1 MSTAAAPA
9 TKPTP
14 RAERESLAKQKTAL
28 EGQCVKLGQALSDA
42 RAISNRA
49 TAKAA
54 VDGSKAATEAKVA
67 ATGAVVRA
75 EAELKA
81 AQDALAQVDADL
93 ADMDKRRADGVRV
106 AKLKTAAAAA
116 RKLIADAKK
125 ADEAAA
131 RFSESYK
138 ALLAGIGGL
147 YSAVPSEFKEPVFG
161 GGHNLGAQSI
171 SSTAEYLIAQSGL
184 IKRPVY
190 APADF
195 RQHLETLV
203 ERFLRPLLD
212 EAEATPDQTE
222 WE

>member
-28 EGQCVKLGQALSDA
+28 ENQCVKLGQALSDA

-81 AQDALAQVDADL
+81 AQDALSQVEADL
-93 ADMDKRRADGVRV
+93 DDLDKRRADGVRV

-125 ADEAAA
+125 AD
-131 RFSESYK
+131 
-138 ALLAGIGGL
+138 
-147 YSAVPSEFKEPVFG
+147 
-161 GGHNLGAQSI
+161 
-171 SSTAEYLIAQSGL
+171 
-184 IKRPVY
+184 
-190 APADF
+190 
-195 RQHLETLV
+195 
-203 ERFLRPLLD
+203 
-212 EAEATPDQTE
+212 
-222 WE
+222 